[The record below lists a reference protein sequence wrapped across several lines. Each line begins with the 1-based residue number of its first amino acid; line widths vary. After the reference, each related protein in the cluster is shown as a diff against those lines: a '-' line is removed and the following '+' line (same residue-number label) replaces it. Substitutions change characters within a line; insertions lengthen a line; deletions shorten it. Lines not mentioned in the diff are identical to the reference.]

1 VSRTHAIQRI
11 ALTPGEPAGVGPDVV
26 VRLSQK
32 HHPAELVAFCD
43 PALLLERAEMIGLP
57 LAIEAFDEER
67 APRPHTPGH
76 LCIAPLS
83 LHAPTRVGQ
92 VEPANAPYV
101 LSCLREA
108 VRTCLD
114 GTCDALVTGPVH
126 KGVINEADIAFT
138 GHTELIGELTGASPV
153 MMLVAGR
160 MRVALV
166 TTHLPLAQVP
176 GAITTERLIDVLT
189 TVDADLRRH
198 FGIDSPSISVCG
210 LNPHAGEG
218 GHMGLEEIEVIG
230 PALEQLRS
238 RGLRLSGPWPADTA
252 FTPQQLQGKDAIVAM
267 YHDQGLPVLKYAGFG
282 EAVNVTLGLPIL
294 RTSVD
299 HGTALEIAGTDRVR
313 TGSLEAALDLAIEL
327 GARRRAGNQRDAIS

>member
-1 VSRTHAIQRI
+1 MSRAHPIQRI

-26 VRLSQK
+26 VRLAQK

-57 LAIEAFDEER
+57 LAIEAFDEDLP
-67 APRPHTPGH
+67 AQPHTPGH
-76 LCIAPLS
+76 LRVAPVS

-92 VEPANAPYV
+92 VDPANSPYV
-101 LSCLREA
+101 LSCLRVA
-108 VRTCLD
+108 VRACLD

-153 MMLVAGR
+153 MMLVAAR
-160 MRVALV
+160 LRVALV
-166 TTHLPLAQVP
+166 TTHLPLAEVP
-176 GAITTERLIDVLT
+176 GAITVERLTRVLA
-189 TVDADLRRH
+189 TVDADLRNY
-198 FGIDSPSISVCG
+198 FGIASPNIAVCG

-218 GHMGLEEIEVIG
+218 GYLGHEEIEVIG
-230 PALEQLRS
+230 PTLELLRS
-238 RGLRLSGPWPADTA
+238 KGLRLSGPLPADTA
-252 FTPQQLQGKDAIVAM
+252 FTPEQLQGKDAVVAM
-267 YHDQGLPVLKYAGFG
+267 YHDQGLPVLKYIGFG

-299 HGTALEIAGTDRVR
+299 HGTALAIAGTDRVR
-313 TGSLEAALDLAIEL
+313 TGSLEAALDLAIEVGGRL
-327 GARRRAGNQRDAIS
+327 RVGGHQSAIS